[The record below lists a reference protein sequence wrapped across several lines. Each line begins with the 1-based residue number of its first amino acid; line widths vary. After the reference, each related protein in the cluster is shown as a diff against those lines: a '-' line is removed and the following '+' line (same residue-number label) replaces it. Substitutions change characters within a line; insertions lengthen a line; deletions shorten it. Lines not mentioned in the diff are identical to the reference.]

1 MAGLSIHRLLLVASA
16 AALGACGGDALTLPT
31 ADSSQLRIIA
41 GDEQEGP
48 AGSALPDP
56 LIVRLL
62 DPAGK
67 PVPGRTVL
75 WVVRAGD
82 GAVDPSNG
90 MTDADGFASAA
101 WTLGPLAGPN
111 AVDAQVP
118 DVGTVTFTAIARD
131 TS

>member
-1 MAGLSIHRLLLVASA
+1 MAGLSIHCLLVLASV
-16 AALGACGGDALTLPT
+16 AALGGCGGQDLTLPT
-31 ADSSQLRIIA
+31 ADSSQLRIVA

-48 AGSALPDP
+48 IGSALPDP

-62 DPAGK
+62 DPGGK
-67 PVPGRTVL
+67 PMPGRTVL

-82 GAVDPSNG
+82 GAVDPTTG

-101 WTLGPLAGPN
+101 WTLGALAGPN
-111 AVDAQVP
+111 AVDAEVP
-118 DVGTVTFTAIARD
+118 NVGKVTFTAIARD

>member
-1 MAGLSIHRLLLVASA
+1 MAGLSIHRLLVVMSA
-16 AALGACGGDALTLPT
+16 AALGACGGEDLTLPT
-31 ADSSQLRIIA
+31 ADSSRLQIIA

-67 PVPGRTVL
+67 PVSGRTVL

-82 GAVDPSNG
+82 GAVDPVTG

-101 WTLGPLAGPN
+101 WTLGALAGPN
-111 AVDAQVP
+111 AVDAEVP
-118 DVGTVTFTAIARD
+118 NVGKVTFTAIARD